1 MPCGI
6 YIALTSSHVNVSDHN
21 PKHLYGIYE
30 RIRKKT
36 PFSYT
41 ALTLQLVIVE
51 VWLYIVSF
59 SILRA
64 ESASFGCKAKLRGA
78 QDLQLP
84 AEVAIL
90 QKSARPHHTY
100 ST

>member
-1 MPCGI
+1 VPCGKRI
-6 YIALTSSHVNVSDHN
+6 VVTSSHVNVSDHN
-21 PKHLYGIYE
+21 PMHLYGTYE
-30 RIRKKT
+30 RIRKKN

-78 QDLQLP
+78 RELQLP

-90 QKSARPHHTY
+90 
-100 ST
+100 